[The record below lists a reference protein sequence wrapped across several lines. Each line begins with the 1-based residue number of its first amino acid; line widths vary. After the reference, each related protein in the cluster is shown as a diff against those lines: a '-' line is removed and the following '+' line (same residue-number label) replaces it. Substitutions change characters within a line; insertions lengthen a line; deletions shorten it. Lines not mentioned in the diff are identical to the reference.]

1 MPYKTRRQKISAVK
15 RRYSLANTL
24 NSEAYVYATEKKE
37 VQKTQGEIEGAGDL
51 RNLKRDLQKI
61 IIISSIIIFTQTCIR
76 LTLF

>member
-24 NSEAYVYATEKKE
+24 NSGAYVYDSEKKA

-51 RNLKRDLQKI
+51 RDLKRDLQKI